1 MNMIR
6 TGEWLS
12 ITFGSPVELSYES
25 VSEQIPIPHKYWKK
39 LMATNGIRMQGKRLS
54 LHAFPLEYDKTP
66 VQPEWGEL
74 SIRYED
80 DFCMV
85 IDKPPGMAVHPAA
98 AGQPHTLAAYVAGYY
113 EQSGQACRIRH
124 IHRLD
129 ANTSGLVL
137 YAKNEWAHLWLDEEM
152 RNKEIHRD
160 YLALAEG
167 RFQHLKGTITAPIGR
182 DRHHAGKRRVHP
194 QGEPAVTHYEVLE
207 QFQQAAMVRLTLET
221 GKTHQVRVH
230 LSHIGHPLIGDKLY
244 GGSDRQ
250 LDRQALHGYKLKFRH
265 PLDRR
270 WIEIE
275 SSLPEE
281 LRALTDRLRTSAK
294 I

>member
-1 MNMIR
+1 MNTIR

-12 ITFGSPVELSYES
+12 VTFATPIELSYET
-25 VSEQIPIPHKYWKK
+25 VSEHISIPHKYWNK
-39 LMATNGIRMQGKRLS
+39 LMISNGIRMQGKRLS
-54 LHAFPLEYDKTP
+54 LHAFPLDYDKTP
-66 VQPEWGEL
+66 VSPEWGEL
-74 SIRYED
+74 SILYED

-85 IDKPPGMAVHPAA
+85 VDKPPGMAVHPAE
-98 AGQPHTLAAYVAGYY
+98 AGQPNTLAAFVAGYY
-113 EQSGQACRIRH
+113 ELTGQACRIRH

-137 YAKNEWAHLWLDEEM
+137 YAKNEWAHLRLDEEM
-152 RNKEIHRD
+152 RKKEIHRD

-167 RFQHLKGTITAPIGR
+167 RFQHVQGTIAAPIGR
-182 DRHHAGKRRVHP
+182 DRHYSGKRRVHP
-194 QGEPAVTHYEVLE
+194 QGDPAVTHYEVLE
-207 QFQQAAMVRLTLET
+207 QFEQAAWVRLTLET
-221 GKTHQVRVH
+221 GRTHQIRVH

-250 LDRQALHGYKLKFRH
+250 LARQALHGYKLKFRH

-275 SSLPEE
+275 SPLPDE
-281 LRALTDRLRTSAK
+281 LQALTDLLRTSAK